1 VHRTY
6 VLIHAATE
14 CRLLTDK
21 EVSMDSARAGHA
33 ALASLCALLP
43 AIDTLAELK
52 VILCLLDAAVPLGRE
67 DICAPG

>member
-1 VHRTY
+1 
-6 VLIHAATE
+6 
-14 CRLLTDK
+14 
-21 EVSMDSARAGHA
+21 MDSARAGHA